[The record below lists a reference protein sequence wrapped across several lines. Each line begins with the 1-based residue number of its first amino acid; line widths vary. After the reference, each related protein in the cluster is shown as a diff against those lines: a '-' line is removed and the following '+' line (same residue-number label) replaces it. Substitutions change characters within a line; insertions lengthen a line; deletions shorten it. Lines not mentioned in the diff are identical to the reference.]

1 MVVSK
6 RIYLVGFMGCGK
18 TEAGQKLASVL
29 GWNFLDLDELIEQR
43 YKRSIEDIFLLSG
56 EKIFRQYESDI
67 LHNIDIKGD
76 TVISVGGGAPCFHGN
91 MDFMKR
97 KGKVVYLRMTPSQLK
112 MRLMADKKQRPLLKG
127 LKEPDLEK
135 FIEMRLKDRELFYM
149 EAGLIVDGYDPDIK
163 VLAERLMQM
172 FRGRG

>member
-1 MVVSK
+1 
-6 RIYLVGFMGCGK
+6 
-18 TEAGQKLASVL
+18 
-29 GWNFLDLDELIEQR
+29 
-43 YKRSIEDIFLLSG
+43 
-56 EKIFRQYESDI
+56 
-67 LHNIDIKGD
+67 
-76 TVISVGGGAPCFHGN
+76 